1 MTLSLVAKENNSLN
15 SDLFKPSTISFWL
28 YIDSVQMLTVSSS
41 GMLLKSKSTSKLPL
55 QKGTVL
61 FNDFFCKR
69 KRVLNS
75 EFVNCQA
82 TQYRE

>member
-1 MTLSLVAKENNSLN
+1 MALSLVAKENNSLN

-55 QKGTVL
+55 QKVL
-61 FNDFFCKR
+61 SC
-69 KRVLNS
+69 S
-75 EFVNCQA
+75 TISFVN
-82 TQYRE
+82 EKES

>member
-55 QKGTVL
+55 QKVL
-61 FNDFFCKR
+61 SCSTISFANEKE
-69 KRVLNS
+69 S
-75 EFVNCQA
+75 
-82 TQYRE
+82 